1 MISSFKLG
9 KRLRIELCEHRDCKG
24 NWDDV
29 MSYVGPY
36 KSEWIGRWDNVISV
50 VKTYNYDETDLNQ
63 ARVQIFAN
71 CNY

>member
-24 NWDDV
+24 HWDDV

-36 KSEWIGRWDNVISV
+36 KSDNIGRWNDIVSV
-50 VKTYNYDETDLNQ
+50 AKTFRYDETDLNQ
-63 ARVQIFAN
+63 ARVQIFG
-71 CNY
+71 